1 MSLYTLVLTGSVA
14 VGAAVAGLLA
24 TANLSRAHLVGAVA
38 LLASPIAGRRWP
50 LTWPRDYDLT
60 MLPGDEPSVA
70 LDPAP
75 DDGPVLVTVTYR
87 VPNDDMDRFAATMR
101 YVERHRRRTGAYR
114 WGLFRDLAEPDRFV
128 ETFVVSSWAEHLR
141 QHHRRTETSDQLL
154 DEIRPYFDP
163 AGGVSHL
170 ISSYSESGLTRLDGA
185 ATTERFD
192 EEV

>member
-1 MSLYTLVLTGSVA
+1 
-14 VGAAVAGLLA
+14 
-24 TANLSRAHLVGAVA
+24 
-38 LLASPIAGRRWP
+38 
-50 LTWPRDYDLT
+50 
-60 MLPGDEPSVA
+60 
-70 LDPAP
+70 
-75 DDGPVLVTVTYR
+75 
-87 VPNDDMDRFAATMR
+87 MR